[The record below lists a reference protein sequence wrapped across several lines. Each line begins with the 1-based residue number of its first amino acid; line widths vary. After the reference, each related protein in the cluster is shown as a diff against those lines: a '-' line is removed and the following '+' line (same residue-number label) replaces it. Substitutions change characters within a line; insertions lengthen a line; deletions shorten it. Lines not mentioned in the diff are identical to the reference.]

1 MKRLKHLF
9 LTILSVVLLFGSVN
23 YIYPYANVDYVY
35 LGGFTAGFTLKT
47 RGATVVGITDV
58 ISNNGNVSPCKCAG
72 IEVGDIILSM
82 NGKEINTATDIDK
95 VLKEYKSGFIITEV
109 IHGSQRKLCDVFPE
123 KDLMG
128 AYKLGL
134 FIREDLNG
142 LGTVTFITDNGI
154 FASLGH
160 PVSNENGDIYN
171 LKSGE
176 VYESSIVGVNKA
188 KRGQAGELKGVFM
201 GNKAIGTI
209 SINSNVGLYGKL
221 NKFNPLDYVKIPIGQ
236 AKIGRA
242 EIVSTVDGQTAKK
255 YEIEIVKIDN
265 RIGKNKNYVIKVV
278 DKDLLA
284 YTGGILQ
291 GMSGS
296 PIVQDGKLV
305 GAVTH
310 VFINDSSR
318 GYGIA
323 INNMLDTLINLKN
336 VA

>member
-1 MKRLKHLF
+1 
-9 LTILSVVLLFGSVN
+9 
-23 YIYPYANVDYVY
+23 
-35 LGGFTAGFTLKT
+35 
-47 RGATVVGITDV
+47 
-58 ISNNGNVSPCKCAG
+58 
-72 IEVGDIILSM
+72 M

-95 VLKEYKSGFIITEV
+95 VLKDYKSGFIITEV
-109 IHGSQRKLCDVFPE
+109 LHGNQKKLCDVFPE
-123 KDLMG
+123 KDVMG
-128 AYKLGL
+128 LYKLGL
-134 FIREDLNG
+134 FIRDDLNG
-142 LGTVTFITDNGI
+142 LGTVTFITDNGT

-160 PVSNENGDIYN
+160 PVSNDNGDIYN
-171 LKSGE
+171 LKSGD

-201 GNKAIGTI
+201 GSKPIGSI
-209 SINSNVGLYGKL
+209 SINTNVGLYGKL
-221 NKFNPLDYVKIPIGQ
+221 NKFNPLDFVKVCVGQ
-236 AKIGRA
+236 AKIGKA

-265 RIGKNKNYVIKVV
+265 RIGNNKNYVIKVV
-278 DKDLLA
+278 DKELLS

-318 GYGIA
+318 GYGIS
-323 INNMLDTLINLKN
+323 INNMLDTLINFKN